1 MKSKNSLLIVG
12 IVGAFIVLAALGFV
26 ALTVGNAR
34 STRSNILTQYFR
46 ALSAQNAELID
57 DLTTANFASDLP
69 IDGLSPK
76 AYRLYSF
83 SEFSD
88 DKLQRFALVVTKA
101 DGAELIYL
109 ADIAY
114 ETKGLKTSISAI
126 RLVQKGTRLKE

>member
-1 MKSKNSLLIVG
+1 VKSKNSLLIVG

-57 DLTTANFASDLP
+57 DLTTANFTSDLP

-88 DKLQRFALVVTKA
+88 KELQRFALVVTKA

-114 ETKGLKTSISAI
+114 ETKGLKTYISAI

>member
-1 MKSKNSLLIVG
+1 MKSKNALLIVG
-12 IVGAFIVLAALGFV
+12 IVGAFMVLAALGFI
-26 ALTVGNAR
+26 ALAVGNSR
-34 STRSNILTQYFR
+34 STKSNLLTQYFR
-46 ALSAQNAELID
+46 ALSSQNAELID
-57 DLTTANFASDLP
+57 DLTTGSFDSDLP

-83 SEFSD
+83 SDASD
-88 DKLQRFALVVTKA
+88 DELQRFALVITKA

-109 ADIAY
+109 ADVAY

>member
-1 MKSKNSLLIVG
+1 VKSKNALLIVG

-34 STRSNILTQYFR
+34 STRSNLLTQYFR
-46 ALSAQNAELID
+46 ALSTQNAELIE
-57 DLTTANFASDLP
+57 DLTTADFGSDLP

-83 SEFSD
+83 SEASD
-88 DKLQRFALVVTKA
+88 DELQRFALVITKA

-126 RLVQKGTRLKE
+126 RLVQKGSRLKE

>member
-1 MKSKNSLLIVG
+1 MKSKNALLIVG

-26 ALTVGNAR
+26 ALAVGNSRGAK
-34 STRSNILTQYFR
+34 SNLLTQYFR

-57 DLTTANFASDLP
+57 ELTTGSFNSDLP
-69 IDGLSPK
+69 IDGLTPK

-83 SEFSD
+83 SEASD
-88 DKLQRFALVVTKA
+88 DELQRFALVITKA

-114 ETKGLKTSISAI
+114 ETKGFKTSINSI
-126 RLVQKGTRLKE
+126 RLVQKGSRLKE

>member
-1 MKSKNSLLIVG
+1 VKSKNALLIVG

-26 ALTVGNAR
+26 ALSVGSAR
-34 STRSNILTQYFR
+34 STRSNLLTQYFR
-46 ALSAQNAELID
+46 ALSTQNAELID
-57 DLTTANFASDLP
+57 ELTTGGFISDLP

-83 SEFSD
+83 SEASVD
-88 DKLQRFALVVTKA
+88 ALQRFALVITKA
-101 DGAELIYL
+101 DGAEHIYL

-126 RLVQKGTRLKE
+126 RLVEKGSRLKE